1 MIADRYYYNKLST
14 KEKQIYKDFYT
25 GLKNCAS
32 VIKTATVLNP
42 EKAMDR
48 IFKAII
54 NDNPHI
60 YYVDQTKMAY
70 QYSVHEIEIHPAYI
84 FPKSQIA
91 SLNQRFEDKANDIL
105 STVITTSKNNELSKE
120 TALYEYFARNFSY
133 DATALKATDPIELCR
148 AHSLLGVFLDGSAV
162 CEGFAKAFKFL
173 MNAMDMKCIVISGYA
188 DWDYESKHAW
198 NIVKINDKSYH
209 VDVTW
214 AISDRRKDLVWYDY
228 LNVSDKTISIDHSGF
243 SGVPKCNNDDLDYFL
258 NVAPQIDNMIY
269 LKNHIR
275 ECIKNREPSTTF
287 KLLKGKEKHG
297 IKDLS
302 QGLYLIQEAAQKAQL
317 EAAGVG
323 FKMDMYERKQRHN
336 YVVFF
341 EYNQES

>member
-32 VIKTATVLNP
+32 VIKTTAILNP

-54 NDNPHI
+54 DDNPHI
-60 YYVDQTKMAY
+60 YYVDQTKIVY
-70 QYSVHEIEIHPAYI
+70 RYSVNEIEIHPAYI

-91 SLNQRFEDKANDIL
+91 SLNQQFEDKANDIL
-105 STVITTSKNNELSKE
+105 NVVMATAKSSEVSKE
-120 TALYEYFARNFSY
+120 KALYEYFARNFTY
-133 DATALKATDPIELCR
+133 DEGALKTTDPIKLCR
-148 AHSLLGVFLDGSAV
+148 AHSLLGVFLDGKAV

-173 MNAMDMKCIVISGYA
+173 MNAMDMKCLVVSGYA
-188 DWDYESKHAW
+188 DWDYDRGHAW

-214 AISDRRKDLVWYDY
+214 AISDKRKGVVWYDY
-228 LNVSDKTISIDHSGF
+228 LNVSDKTISIDHSGY
-243 SGVPKCNNDDLDYFL
+243 SGVPKCSDDDLDYYL
-258 NVAPQIDNMIY
+258 HIAPQIDNMIY

-275 ECIKNREPSTTF
+275 ECIKNRDTSTTF

-302 QGLYLIQEAAQKAQL
+302 KGLYLIQEAAQKAQL
-317 EAAGVG
+317 EAGGVG
-323 FKMDMYERKQRHN
+323 FKIDMYERKQRHN

-341 EYNQES
+341 EYN